1 MRRRKMRSTASTTRP
16 AMYGDGC
23 IVDRLVA
30 AILRD
35 GLTQRIYDSAPKDLI
50 RKAMRRAL

>member
-1 MRRRKMRSTASTTRP
+1 MA
-16 AMYGDGC
+16 AF
-23 IVDRLVA
+23 VA
-30 AILRD
+30 LAVQVIPLLIQRD